1 MQSVRRCGRAFV
13 GRKESLRNACSAKRA
28 SAPARFRDQSSL
40 SRGREPSAACRP
52 QPGAGVPRLPRP
64 RAAGAVR
71 VRPRGERSGAERRAE
86 PPEPRRSWGCGR
98 AAPAAGRAR
107 AFLPVRKGCRA
118 ARRSERSA
126 ARWSVL
132 KRAMRIASLF
142 K

>member
-71 VRPRGERSGAERRAE
+71 VRPRGERSGA
-86 PPEPRRSWGCGR
+86 PRRTAGAAAELGMR
-98 AAPAAGRAR
+98 AGGAGSGAG
-107 AFLPVRKGCRA
+107 ACLPSRP
-118 ARRSERSA
+118 
-126 ARWSVL
+126 
-132 KRAMRIASLF
+132 
-142 K
+142 